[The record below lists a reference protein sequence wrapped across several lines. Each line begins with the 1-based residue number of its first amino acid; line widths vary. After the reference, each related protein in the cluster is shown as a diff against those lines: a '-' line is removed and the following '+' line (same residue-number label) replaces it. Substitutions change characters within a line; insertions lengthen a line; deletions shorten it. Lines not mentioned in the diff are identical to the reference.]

1 MWCIWF
7 VINKACYFTK
17 KLLLMTFGTTYVY
30 VVKRILLVELVLVY
44 LSDLFFVLTFL
55 ECSQSITRTA
65 SLH

>member
-1 MWCIWF
+1 
-7 VINKACYFTK
+7 
-17 KLLLMTFGTTYVY
+17 MTFGTTYVY